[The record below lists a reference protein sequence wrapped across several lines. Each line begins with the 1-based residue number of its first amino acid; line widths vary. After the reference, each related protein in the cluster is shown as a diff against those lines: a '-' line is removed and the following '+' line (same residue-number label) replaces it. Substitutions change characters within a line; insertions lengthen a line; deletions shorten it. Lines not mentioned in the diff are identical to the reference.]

1 VRGVPPSRREAAAGK
16 GPIGAHRTASTTQVF
31 RWSLRPA
38 PDKSSDL
45 PAEEWTS
52 LQPPSS
58 RRRKRHGSPHGTTDR
73 EEGHHV
79 GGSARVV
86 PGALRGPEP

>member
-1 VRGVPPSRREAAAGK
+1 VRRSAEPARGGRGK
-16 GPIGAHRTASTTQVF
+16 GAPIGAHRIASTTQVF

-45 PAEEWTS
+45 PAEDWTR

-58 RRRKRHGSPHGTTDR
+58 RKRR
-73 EEGHHV
+73 
-79 GGSARVV
+79 
-86 PGALRGPEP
+86 